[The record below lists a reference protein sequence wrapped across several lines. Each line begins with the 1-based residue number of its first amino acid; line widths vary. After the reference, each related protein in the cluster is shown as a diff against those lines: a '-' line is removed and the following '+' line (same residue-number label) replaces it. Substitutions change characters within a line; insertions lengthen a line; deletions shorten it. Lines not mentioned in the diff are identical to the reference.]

1 MQPVTPCCRVYSR
14 QPGSPR
20 RLCSLILPPHPP
32 LGWRSLGCSPA
43 FPVPPATL
51 QQEGLQTQM
60 PPTLLSSGL
69 PTIRRIES
77 PCLHRACRNLQDCA
91 LATPLLPH
99 DHTHLT
105 VLQLAVCECWTL
117 PFPVRFW
124 RAALSLSDLDS
135 QKLAKSGSSMPPT
148 PKYPTTAVYT
158 MLSYFYRDKSKPS
171 STKKPLSRYKP

>member
-1 MQPVTPCCRVYSR
+1 MQPATPCCRVYSR

-135 QKLAKSGSSMPPT
+135 QCLTWEELP
-148 PKYPTTAVYT
+148 Y
-158 MLSYFYRDKSKPS
+158 
-171 STKKPLSRYKP
+171 